1 MAASPGVAAVECRFL
16 TETPPPRIVTHGGL
30 KLAQGGGKSEQER
43 VRWLGYEILPHEQDV
58 RAWLRRSLVTSS
70 DVDDVIQESY
80 CRLANLKAVEQI
92 ESPRAYFFQTA
103 RSVVLEQMRRARIVR
118 IDAVTEIDALRI
130 EWDEPSPERIAGGRK
145 ELERV
150 MNIVATLPERSRR
163 IFEMRRVM
171 GLSQKEIARQLGV
184 SENVVEN
191 EAARGLKAVLASLAK
206 ADADVAASST
216 GERRA

>member
-1 MAASPGVAAVECRFL
+1 MGEVE
-16 TETPPPRIVTHGGL
+16 
-30 KLAQGGGKSEQER
+30 LAQGGGKAEQER

-58 RAWLRRSLVTSS
+58 RAWLRRSLVTSN

-150 MNIVATLPERSRR
+150 MKIVATLPERSRR

-171 GLSQKEIARQLGV
+171 GLSQKEIARRLGV
-184 SENVVEN
+184 TENVVEN
-191 EAARGLKAVLASLAK
+191 EAARGLKAVLAGLAK
-206 ADADVAASST
+206 ADADLAHLST

>member
-1 MAASPGVAAVECRFL
+1 MGE
-16 TETPPPRIVTHGGL
+16 L
-30 KLAQGGGKSEQER
+30 KLAQGGGKSERER

-58 RAWLRRSLVTSS
+58 RAWLRRSLVTSN

-150 MNIVATLPERSRR
+150 MKIVATLPERSRR
-163 IFEMRRVM
+163 IFEMRRVL

-191 EAARGLKAVLASLAK
+191 EAARGLKAVLAGLAK
-206 ADADVAASST
+206 ADANVAPSST

>member
-1 MAASPGVAAVECRFL
+1 MGE
-16 TETPPPRIVTHGGL
+16 L
-30 KLAQGGGKSEQER
+30 KLAQGGGKSERER
-43 VRWLGYEILPHEQDV
+43 VRWLGHEILPHEQDV
-58 RAWLRRSLVTSS
+58 RAWLRRSLVTSN

-150 MNIVATLPERSRR
+150 MKIVATLPERSRR

-171 GLSQKEIARQLGV
+171 GLSQKEIARQLSV

-191 EAARGLKAVLASLAK
+191 EAARGLKAVLAGLAK
-206 ADADVAASST
+206 ADANLAPSST
-216 GERRA
+216 EGRRA

>member
-1 MAASPGVAAVECRFL
+1 MV
-16 TETPPPRIVTHGGL
+16 
-30 KLAQGGGKSEQER
+30 QGGEKSEHAR

-58 RAWLRRSLVTSS
+58 RAWLRRSLVTSN

-150 MNIVATLPERSRR
+150 MKIVATLPERSRR
-163 IFEMRRVM
+163 IFEMRRVL
-171 GLSQKEIARQLGV
+171 GLSQKEIAHQLGV

-191 EAARGLKAVLASLAK
+191 EAARGLKAVLAGLAK
-206 ADADVAASST
+206 ADANVAPSST

>member
-1 MAASPGVAAVECRFL
+1 MD
-16 TETPPPRIVTHGGL
+16 
-30 KLAQGGGKSEQER
+30 LAQDGGKSEQER
-43 VRWLGYEILPHEQDV
+43 VRWLGREILPHEQDV
-58 RAWLRRSLVTSS
+58 RAWLRRSLVTSN

-150 MNIVATLPERSRR
+150 MKIVATLPERSRR

-184 SENVVEN
+184 TENVVEN
-191 EAARGLKAVLASLAK
+191 EAARGLKAVLAGLAK
-206 ADADVAASST
+206 ADATVAPSST

>member
-1 MAASPGVAAVECRFL
+1 MD
-16 TETPPPRIVTHGGL
+16 
-30 KLAQGGGKSEQER
+30 LAQGGGKSEQER

-58 RAWLRRSLVTSS
+58 RAWLRRSLVTSN

-150 MNIVATLPERSRR
+150 MKIVATLPERSRR

-191 EAARGLKAVLASLAK
+191 EAARGLKAVLAGLAK
-206 ADADVAASST
+206 ADANVAPSST

>member
-1 MAASPGVAAVECRFL
+1 M
-16 TETPPPRIVTHGGL
+16 
-30 KLAQGGGKSEQER
+30 AQGVGKSEQER

-58 RAWLRRSLVTSS
+58 RAWLRRSLVTSN

-150 MNIVATLPERSRR
+150 MKIVATLPERSRR
-163 IFEMRRVM
+163 IFEMRRVV

-191 EAARGLKAVLASLAK
+191 EAARGLKAVLAGLAK
-206 ADADVAASST
+206 ADADLALSST

>member
-1 MAASPGVAAVECRFL
+1 MGEVE
-16 TETPPPRIVTHGGL
+16 
-30 KLAQGGGKSEQER
+30 LAQGGGKSEQER
-43 VRWLGYEILPHEQDV
+43 VRWLGQEILPHEQDV
-58 RAWLRRSLVTSS
+58 RAWLRRSLVTSN

-150 MNIVATLPERSRR
+150 MKIVATLPERSRR
-163 IFEMRRVM
+163 IFEMRRVL

-184 SENVVEN
+184 TENVVEN
-191 EAARGLKAVLASLAK
+191 EAARGLKAVLAGLAK

>member
-1 MAASPGVAAVECRFL
+1 MGE
-16 TETPPPRIVTHGGL
+16 L
-30 KLAQGGGKSEQER
+30 KLAQGGRKSEQER

-58 RAWLRRSLVTSS
+58 RAWLRRSLVTSN

-92 ESPRAYFFQTA
+92 ENPRAYFFQTA

-150 MNIVATLPERSRR
+150 MKIIATLPERSRR

-191 EAARGLKAVLASLAK
+191 EAARGLKAVLAGLAK
-206 ADADVAASST
+206 ADANVVPSST

>member
-1 MAASPGVAAVECRFL
+1 MGEVD
-16 TETPPPRIVTHGGL
+16 
-30 KLAQGGGKSEQER
+30 LAQDGGKSEQER
-43 VRWLGYEILPHEQDV
+43 VRWLGREILPHEQDV
-58 RAWLRRSLVTSS
+58 RAWLRRSLVTSN

-150 MNIVATLPERSRR
+150 MKIVATLPERSRR

-184 SENVVEN
+184 TENVVEN
-191 EAARGLKAVLASLAK
+191 EAARGLKAVLAGLAK
-206 ADADVAASST
+206 ADATVAPSST

>member
-1 MAASPGVAAVECRFL
+1 MSLLISNTNFDGNGLA
-16 TETPPPRIVTHGGL
+16 THRPQEG
-30 KLAQGGGKSEQER
+30 KSMIYGGGKSEHAR
-43 VRWLGYEILPHEQDV
+43 VRWLGQEILPHEQDV
-58 RAWLRRSLVTSS
+58 RAWLRRSLVTSN

-150 MNIVATLPERSRR
+150 MKIVATLPERSRR
-163 IFEMRRVM
+163 IFEMRRVL

-191 EAARGLKAVLASLAK
+191 EAARALKAVLAGLAN
-206 ADADVAASST
+206 ADANVAPSST